1 MAVFEHGDIAELDL
15 EGLPLDAQ
23 ADMGV
28 IPQRNVLQHDEV
40 AGDPLSANE
49 DASLAALDGEPG
61 DHGGHAVRPIR
72 SRLDD
77 DARKVGRL
85 AHEPGPLQG
94 DPMQIHPAKLD
105 RFLDDDLVRRDVKN
119 PVPLVRN
126 AVHNPNTLLQA
137 ARTVRATLLALR
149 ARLPLDEGLSAGD
162 VPHVGVVTRRHV
174 AVAQMV
180 VAVAMANP
188 VAMPDA
194 HLLHVLLRHVL
205 LLRHMRLRLRLR
217 LRQLLLR
224 RVLAAAGA
232 ANGRRR
238 RHHRSAGPTGVVVHL
253 LAFQCVGAAAA
264 ATAEGRTEH
273 RCRFLPGWYHR
284 RRHLH
289 ALALAPLL
297 PQCRPPRRT
306 LAVGQTRLA
315 KRDGHQER
323 NDQYSQQK
331 TYPGDQN
338 RSDRRE

>member
-1 MAVFEHGDIAELDL
+1 MAIFEHGDIAELDL

-28 IPQRNVLQHDEV
+28 IPQRNILQHDEV
-40 AGDPLSANE
+40 TGDSLSANE

-105 RFLDDDLVRRDVKN
+105 RFFDDDFVRRDVKN

-126 AVHNPNTLLQA
+126 AVRNPNTLLQA
-137 ARTVRATLLALR
+137 ARSVRATLLALR

-162 VPHVGVVTRRHV
+162 MPHVGVVTRRHV

-205 LLRHMRLRLRLR
+205 LLRHVRLRLRLR
-217 LRQLLLR
+217 LRLQRRVGVLRAPATGVRELASGAERALDQHQVVRGLALVRVVCEFMLR
-224 RVLAAAGA
+224 RVSDAVRTG
-232 ANGRRR
+232 GRDALQQALRR
-238 RHHRSAGPTGVVVHL
+238 
-253 LAFQCVGAAAA
+253 
-264 ATAEGRTEH
+264 AT
-273 RCRFLPGWYHR
+273 
-284 RRHLH
+284 
-289 ALALAPLL
+289 
-297 PQCRPPRRT
+297 
-306 LAVGQTRLA
+306 V
-315 KRDGHQER
+315 
-323 NDQYSQQK
+323 
-331 TYPGDQN
+331 
-338 RSDRRE
+338 DR